1 MTPFQ
6 WLNAV
11 FIVAAVGA
19 WTYAMV
25 QVAEWRD
32 LHADRARARQ
42 QRMHPMVWVKT
53 NTIAAISPRFLF
65 AVWLVGA
72 VAIAWFIWTWPVAKY
87 ALIVPLG
94 VHGLRHLNIDPDD
107 IRLLREAL
115 GQIIGVDSRQRPPK
129 VTTGGEHTA
138 GGPQYLTIA
147 GHPGFQYWEKTK
159 REKVEAAIEATMP
172 GDWENTEWQGDGTSV
187 WERLPELPGQVDY
200 TAPIADLEWYQ
211 LPVGIDGAGEVA
223 VADLSEPLRP
233 HKFAAG
239 STGGGKTS
247 WFRVAAAHLLHHRI
261 QIAAI
266 DINYAGLAFL
276 EGRPGVI
283 AAMDSLEQIEA
294 TIGGLRQELRDRL
307 TRLKRDRTYRPPL
320 VIFVDELEVLCDRAR
335 ASGKKATG
343 AKEPQVISDL
353 LEIGRTGRKVD
364 MHLVLATQRP
374 EGKTIPTS
382 LRDNARGRLAFGP
395 LSQQAAQMMFEK
407 GEWARATNTPEVNG
421 RAVLHDG
428 DGSGWVQGFWLADPD
443 EPKHDT
449 SDRAV
454 AASLLPARMLVRPSH
469 IVAEPLDDPT
479 KAQAERSDGGKRG
492 SETIFSDDATSVAR
506 PVAGT
511 TKETAEERRKRLK
524 IESQRRYVEKAKRE
538 ILHNPNDRRHGTMVA
553 RSTAGCICAKCRPEL
568 AEVDA

>member
-1 MTPFQ
+1 MTPFD
-6 WLNAV
+6 WLNAAI
-11 FIVAAVGA
+11 IVAAVGA
-19 WTYAMV
+19 WTYTMV

-42 QRMHPMVWVKT
+42 QRMHPVAWVKT

-107 IRLLREAL
+107 IRLLRDAL

-200 TAPIADLEWYQ
+200 TAPIDDLEWYQ

-223 VADLSEPLRP
+223 VADLSEHP
-233 HKFAAG
+233 HWFVAG
-239 STGGGKTS
+239 STGFGKTS
-247 WFRVAAAHLLHHRI
+247 WLRVAAAHLLHHRI
-261 QIAAI
+261 QVAAI

-276 EGRPGVI
+276 EGRPGVT
-283 AAMDSLEQIEA
+283 AAMDTFEQIEDTVA
-294 TIGGLRQELRDRL
+294 ALRTELRNRL
-307 TRLKRDRTYRPPL
+307 TQLKQDRTYRPPL
-320 VIFVDELEVLCDRAR
+320 VIVVDELEVLCDRA
-335 ASGKKATG
+335 KATGHKPRG
-343 AKEPQVISDL
+343 AKEPQLVADL
-353 LEIGRTGRKVD
+353 LEIARTGRKVD
-364 MHLVLATQRP
+364 MHLILATQRP

-382 LRDNARGRLAFGP
+382 LRDNALGRLAVGP
-395 LSQQAAQMMFEK
+395 LSQQSAQMVLDQQ
-407 GEWARATNTPEVNG
+407 WARAVNTPKVKG
-421 RAVLHDG
+421 RTVLRCG
-428 DGSGWVQGFWLADPD
+428 DWQGWVQGYWLADPD
-443 EPKHDT
+443 EQKHDP
-449 SDRAV
+449 SDRSV

-469 IVAEPLDDPT
+469 IVSEPLDVPT

-492 SETIFSDDATSVAR
+492 SETIFLDESVNVAR
-506 PVAGT
+506 PVSGT
-511 TKETAEERRKRLK
+511 VKETDEERRVRLK
-524 IESQRRYVEKAKRE
+524 RE
-538 ILHNPNDRRHGTMVA
+538 VLHNPNDPRHGRQVA
-553 RSTAGCICAKCRPEL
+553 RQTAGCICAKCRPEL
-568 AEVDA
+568 VEVDAS